1 MKKLLVLCILLF
13 CAAPALGLTISR
25 DTTWQG
31 ERKIKEEVRVETGAT
46 LTILP
51 GSKITFS
58 GGHLEVAGRLVA
70 ENVDFRGDGWGG
82 IILKGCDSTTIIRNC
97 RIEGAK
103 TGLFIGGG
111 APRLEGT
118 TLQNN
123 EVGIELKQQS
133 AAAITNC
140 RISGNRKVGL
150 FIKDESSPLVSGCTI
165 SKNGKYGVYIYRARP
180 AGFTGNTLSENDTA
194 LMISNV
200 GSDPRIQGN
209 IFTQNKIAIL
219 VDRAARPLL
228 TENLLRD
235 NQTGVRLYRRAD
247 AAIEGNRF
255 ESNNE
260 ALSIA
265 YSSYPRIHY
274 NDFVGNRRAI
284 ALEFQSSNWEESNG
298 STVRESEAESRG
310 AFGQGSGL
318 NSGHAADAEARRR
331 PDAELNGTVDARHNW
346 WGEEGNRELTRSGAS
361 GNPTFIHDGRD
372 APTFVD
378 GGKEWPLDRVNFTP
392 WQSAPNRRARES
404 L

>member
-1 MKKLLVLCILLF
+1 VKKLFSLGILLLCSVPSF
-13 CAAPALGLTISR
+13 ALTLSR

-31 ERKIKEEVRVETGAT
+31 EREIREEVRVEAGAT

-51 GSKITFS
+51 GSRITFS
-58 GGHLEVAGRLVA
+58 SGHLEVAGRLIA
-70 ENVDFRGDGWGG
+70 DDVDFRGSGWKG
-82 IILKGCDSTTIIRNC
+82 IILKGCDNTTIIRNC

-111 APRLEGT
+111 APRIEGT

-123 EVGIELKQQS
+123 EIGIELKQQS
-133 AAAITNC
+133 AATIKDC

-165 SKNGKYGVYIYRARP
+165 SKNGKYGVYIYRAQP

-194 LMISNV
+194 LMISNA

-209 IFTQNKIAIL
+209 IFSKNKIAIL

-228 TENLLRD
+228 TENILRN

-247 AAIEGNRF
+247 AEITGNRF
-255 ESNNE
+255 EKNNE

-265 YSSYPRIHY
+265 YSSYPRIHH
-274 NDFVGNRRAI
+274 NDFSGNRRAI
-284 ALEFQSSNWEESNG
+284 VLEFQSSTWEKSNG
-298 STVRESEAESRG
+298 SSVRESESRG
-310 AFGQGSGL
+310 AFGQ
-318 NSGHAADAEARRR
+318 NNGHAADAEARRR
-331 PDAELNGTVDARHNW
+331 PDAELDGTIDARHNW
-346 WGEEGNRELTRSGAS
+346 WGEEGSRELTRLGAG
-361 GNPTFIHDGRD
+361 GNPSFIHDGRD

-378 GGKEWPLDRVNFTP
+378 GGKEWPLDRVNFAP
-392 WQSAPNRRARES
+392 WQNVPNRRARES

>member
-1 MKKLLVLCILLF
+1 VKKIFILAILLLG
-13 CAAPALGLTISR
+13 AAPALGLTITR

-31 ERKIKEEVRVETGAT
+31 EREIREEVRVETGAT
-46 LTILP
+46 LTIQP
-51 GSKITFS
+51 GSKLIFHS
-58 GGHLEVAGRLVA
+58 GHLEIAGRLVA
-70 ENVDFRGDGWGG
+70 EDVDFRGSGWGG
-82 IILKGCDSTTIIRNC
+82 IILKGCDSTTILRNC

-111 APRLEGT
+111 APRIEGT

-133 AAAITNC
+133 TATITNC

-150 FIKDESSPLVSGCTI
+150 FIKDESSPRVSGCSI

-180 AGFTGNTLSENDTA
+180 AGFTGNNLTENDTA
-194 LMISNV
+194 LMISNA

-209 IFTQNKIAIL
+209 AFSKNKIAIL

-247 AAIEGNRF
+247 AGIDGNRF
-255 ESNNE
+255 ESNHE

-274 NDFVGNRRAI
+274 NDFAANRRAI
-284 ALEFQSSNWEESNG
+284 VLEFQSSNWEKKNG
-298 STVRESEAESRG
+298 STVRENEAGSRG
-310 AFGQGSGL
+310 AFGQS
-318 NSGHAADAEARRR
+318 SGHAADAEARRR
-331 PDAELNGTVDARHNW
+331 PDAELDGTIDARHNW
-346 WGEEGNRELTRSGAS
+346 WGEEGSRELNRIGTS
-361 GNPTFIHDGRD
+361 GNPSFIHDGRD
-372 APTFVD
+372 VPTFVD
-378 GGKEWPLDRVNFTP
+378 GGKEWPLDHVVFAP
-392 WQSAPNRRARES
+392 WQNTPHRRAKES

>member
-1 MKKLLVLCILLF
+1 MKKLLLLCILLLG
-13 CAAPALGLTISR
+13 AAPALALTLSR

-31 ERKIKEEVRVETGAT
+31 QRELREEVRVAAGAT

-70 ENVDFRGDGWGG
+70 DDATFSGSGWGG
-82 IILKGCDSTTIIRNC
+82 ILLKGCDNTTIIRNC

-118 TLQNN
+118 TLQGN

-133 AAAITNC
+133 AATIRDC
-140 RISGNRKVGL
+140 RISDNRKVGL
-150 FIKDESSPLVSGCTI
+150 FIKDESTPEISGCTF
-165 SKNGKYGVYIYRARP
+165 SKNGKYGVYIYRALP
-180 AGFTGNTLSENDTA
+180 ARLTANTFTENDTA
-194 LMISNV
+194 LMISNA
-200 GSDPRIQGN
+200 GSDPLIEGN
-209 IFTQNKIAIL
+209 IFKMNKIAIL
-219 VDRAARPLL
+219 VDRAARPRL
-228 TENLLRD
+228 TENILRD

-247 AAIEGNRF
+247 AEITGNRF
-255 ESNNE
+255 ERNND

-265 YSSYPRIHY
+265 YSSYPRINH
-274 NDFVGNRRAI
+274 NDFVTNRRAVF
-284 ALEFQSSNWEESNG
+284 LEFQSSAWEKSNG
-298 STVRESEAESRG
+298 STVRENEAESRG
-310 AFGQGSGL
+310 AFGQG
-318 NSGHAADAEARRR
+318 SGHAADAEARRR

-346 WGEEGNRELTRSGAS
+346 WGEEGSHELTRIGAG

-378 GGKEWPLDRVNFTP
+378 GGKEWPLDRVSFAP

>member
-1 MKKLLVLCILLF
+1 MKKLLVLCLLLLG
-13 CAAPALGLTISR
+13 AAPALALTLSR

-31 ERKIKEEVRVETGAT
+31 ERKIGEEVRVESGAT
-46 LTILP
+46 LTIRP
-51 GSKITFS
+51 GSRITFH

-70 ENVDFRGDGWGG
+70 EDVDFSGSGWGG
-82 IILKGCDSTTIIRNC
+82 ILLKGCDSTTIIRNC
-97 RIEGAK
+97 RITGAK

-111 APRLEGT
+111 APRIEGT
-118 TLQNN
+118 TLENN

-133 AAAITNC
+133 SAAISLC

-150 FIKDESSPLVSGCTI
+150 FIKDESSPHVSGCTI
-165 SKNGKYGVYIYRARP
+165 SKNGKYGVYIYRAQP
-180 AGFTGNTLSENDTA
+180 AAFTGNTLSENDTA
-194 LMISNV
+194 LMISNA

-209 IFTQNKIAIL
+209 IFSQNKIAIL

-228 TENLLRD
+228 TGNLLRD

-247 AAIEGNRF
+247 AAIDGNRF
-255 ESNNE
+255 EKNNE

-274 NDFVGNRRAI
+274 NDFVANRRAI
-284 ALEFQSSNWEESNG
+284 TLEFQSSRWEKSNG

-310 AFGQGSGL
+310 AFGQGSG
-318 NSGHAADAEARRR
+318 HAADAEARRR
-331 PDAELNGTVDARHNW
+331 PDAELDGTIDARHNW
-346 WGEEGNRELTRSGAS
+346 WGEQESRELNRIGTS
-361 GNPTFIHDGRD
+361 GNPTFIDDGRD

>member
-1 MKKLLVLCILLF
+1 MSKLLSLCILLLG
-13 CAAPALGLTISR
+13 AAPALALTLSR

-31 ERKIKEEVRVETGAT
+31 EREIREEVRVEAGAT
-46 LTILP
+46 LTIRP
-51 GSKITFS
+51 GSKVTFR

-70 ENVDFRGDGWGG
+70 EDVDFKGNGWGG
-82 IILKGCDSTTIIRNC
+82 ILLKGCDSTTIIRNC
-97 RIEGAK
+97 RIAGAK

-111 APRLEGT
+111 APRIEGT
-118 TLQNN
+118 TLENN

-133 AAAITNC
+133 SAAISLC

-150 FIKDESSPLVSGCTI
+150 FIKDESSPHVSGCTI
-165 SKNGKYGVYIYRARP
+165 SKNGKYGVYIYRAQP
-180 AGFTGNTLSENDTA
+180 ANFTGNTLSENDTA
-194 LMISNV
+194 LMISNA

-209 IFTQNKIAIL
+209 IFKQNKIAIL

-247 AAIEGNRF
+247 AAIDGNRF
-255 ESNNE
+255 EKNNE

-274 NDFVGNRRAI
+274 NDFVSNRRSI
-284 ALEFQSSNWEESNG
+284 VLEFQSSRWEKSNG

-310 AFGQGSGL
+310 AFGQGSGQ

-346 WGEEGNRELTRSGAS
+346 WGEEGSRELNRFGA
-361 GNPTFIHDGRD
+361 GANLTFIDDGRD

-378 GGKEWPLDRVNFTP
+378 GGKEWPLDRVLFTP
-392 WQSAPNRRARES
+392 WQSSPNRRARES

>member
-1 MKKLLVLCILLF
+1 MKKIFILAILLLG
-13 CAAPALGLTISR
+13 AAPALGLTLTR

-31 ERKIKEEVRVETGAT
+31 EREIREEVRVESGAT
-46 LTILP
+46 LTIRP
-51 GSKITFS
+51 GSKIIFHS
-58 GGHLEVAGRLVA
+58 GHLEVAGRLVA
-70 ENVDFRGDGWGG
+70 EDVDFRGSGWGG
-82 IILKGCDSTTIIRNC
+82 ILLKGCDSTTILRNC
-97 RIEGAK
+97 RIAGAK
-103 TGLFIGGG
+103 IGLFIGGG
-111 APRLEGT
+111 APRVEGT

-133 AAAITNC
+133 TAVLSNC

-180 AGFTGNTLSENDTA
+180 TGFTANTLSENDTA
-194 LMISNV
+194 LMISNA

-209 IFTQNKIAIL
+209 IFSKNKIAIL

-247 AAIEGNRF
+247 AGIDGNRF
-255 ESNNE
+255 ERNNE

-284 ALEFQSSNWEESNG
+284 VLEFQSSNWEKSNG
-298 STVRESEAESRG
+298 STVRESEAGSRG
-310 AFGQGSGL
+310 AFGQS
-318 NSGHAADAEARRR
+318 SGHAADAEARRR
-331 PDAELNGTVDARHNW
+331 PDAELDGTIDARHNW
-346 WGEEGNRELTRSGAS
+346 WGEEGNRELNRIGTS
-361 GNPTFIHDGRD
+361 GNPTFIDDGRD

-378 GGKEWPLDRVNFTP
+378 GGKEWPLDQVLFAP
-392 WQSAPNRRARES
+392 WQSAPHRRAKES

>member
-1 MKKLLVLCILLF
+1 MKKLLVLGILLLG
-13 CAAPALGLTISR
+13 AAPALGLTISR

-31 ERKIKEEVRVETGAT
+31 ERKIKGEVRVETGAT
-46 LTILP
+46 LTILA

-70 ENVDFRGDGWGG
+70 EDVDFRGNGWGG
-82 IILKGCDSTTIIRNC
+82 ILLKGCDSTTIIRNC

-111 APRLEGT
+111 APRIEGT
-118 TLQNN
+118 TLRNN

-133 AAAITNC
+133 TATISNC
-140 RISGNRKVGL
+140 RISANRKVGL

-165 SKNGKYGVYIYRARP
+165 SNNGKYGVYIYRARP

-194 LMISNV
+194 LMISNA

-209 IFTQNKIAIL
+209 TFSKNKIAIL
-219 VDRAARPLL
+219 VDRAASPLL

-247 AAIEGNRF
+247 AAIDGNRF
-255 ESNNE
+255 VNNND

-265 YSSYPRIHY
+265 YSSYPRIHH
-274 NDFVGNRRAI
+274 NDFAGNRRAI
-284 ALEFQSSNWEESNG
+284 LLEFQSSNWEKSNG
-298 STVRESEAESRG
+298 STVRESEAVNRG
-310 AFGQGSGL
+310 AFGQGSG
-318 NSGHAADAEARRR
+318 HDAADAEARRR
-331 PDAELNGTVDARHNW
+331 PDAELDGTIDARHNW
-346 WGEEGNRELTRSGAS
+346 WGEEGTRELSRIRTS
-361 GNPTFIHDGRD
+361 GNPTFIDDGRD

-392 WQSAPNRRARES
+392 WQSAPNRRAQES

>member
-1 MKKLLVLCILLF
+1 MKKVLVLCILLLG
-13 CAAPALGLTISR
+13 AAPALALTLSR

-31 ERKIKEEVRVETGAT
+31 QRELREEVRVEAGAT

-58 GGHLEVAGRLVA
+58 GGHLEVAGRLLADDVH
-70 ENVDFRGDGWGG
+70 FSGSGWGG
-82 IILKGCDSTTIIRNC
+82 IILKGCDSTTRIRNC

-123 EVGIELKQQS
+123 DVGIELKQQS
-133 AAAITNC
+133 TAAITNC
-140 RISGNRKVGL
+140 RINENRKVGL

-194 LMISNV
+194 LMISNA

-209 IFTQNKIAIL
+209 TFTQNKIAIL

-247 AAIEGNRF
+247 AAIDGNRF
-255 ESNNE
+255 ERNNE

-265 YSSYPRIHY
+265 YSSYPRIQH
-274 NDFVGNRRAI
+274 NDFVANRRAI
-284 ALEFQSSNWEESNG
+284 VLEFQSSSWEKSNG
-298 STVRESEAESRG
+298 STVRESAAENRG
-310 AFGQGSGL
+310 AFGQS
-318 NSGHAADAEARRR
+318 NGHAADAAARRR
-331 PDAELNGTVDARHNW
+331 PDAELNGSVDARHNW
-346 WGEEGNRELTRSGAS
+346 WGEAESRELTRIGAS

-378 GGKEWPLDRVNFTP
+378 GGKEWPLDQVLFVP
-392 WQSAPNRRARES
+392 WQSTPNRRAKES